1 MNLEN
6 TLTERSQTQRPQIVY
21 YLYEMS
27 RINKSVDR
35 ERLMI
40 AKDVAKYPTMNRTSQ
55 NYSVQNVNST
65 EVEKLCSKVKFIY

>member
-6 TLTERSQTQRPQIVY
+6 MLTERSQTQRPQIVY

-27 RINKSVDR
+27 RINKSVET

-40 AKDVAKYPTMNRTSQ
+40 AKDVAKYPTMNRTSP